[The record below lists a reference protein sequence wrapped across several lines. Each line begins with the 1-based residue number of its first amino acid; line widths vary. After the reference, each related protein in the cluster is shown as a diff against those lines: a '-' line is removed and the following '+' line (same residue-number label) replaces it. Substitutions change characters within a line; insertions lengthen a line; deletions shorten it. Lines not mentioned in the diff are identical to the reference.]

1 MEKNRRNKK
10 TKQVGNGE
18 MEPYW
23 SETLQ
28 CWVWQYY
35 DTRGKRQTLKQRKKE
50 TKKQYW
56 ARYIEIKQSLND
68 GSYIGKSNETV
79 VSLAKH
85 HIELKHE
92 DGTTSD
98 RSYRRELDTLNQ
110 IKKTCS
116 SFCYIS
122 IQDVNIKHIENSKKD
137 IRKYAQK
144 TIDKIWAL
152 LKVVFKIAC
161 SPSRKILNYNIMED
175 ETLKKPISIKKAKKV
190 KPLSH
195 SEYEKLINVLDNEEK
210 EHIYRNIL
218 KMQGISGMR
227 IGEVLARSEDDYN
240 EEDKTFDI
248 WNTLTQDENRHVIWS
263 EHTKT
268 YNKETGIDEGQR
280 YLPLDSPLFA
290 EMIEII
296 NKEKA
301 KKVVSIS
308 NIHNVLFWDHENN
321 TFITPNEV
329 NSWLKRIDEKYNIRD
344 KNDKE
349 NITTHRLRHYALT
362 HWRELGIPVEV
373 IQYLA
378 GHVEGSDITSEVYID
393 TSFDFVKQTLEKIS

>member
-1 MEKNRRNKK
+1 MEKRNKSNK
-10 TKQVGNGE
+10 SVGNGE

-23 SETLQ
+23 SDTLQ

-56 ARYIEIKQSLND
+56 ARYIEIKQSLNT
-68 GSYIGKSNETV
+68 GTYIGKSKETV
-79 VSLAKH
+79 VSIAKH
-85 HIELKHE
+85 YIELKHE
-92 DGTTSD
+92 DGTTSG

-116 SFCYIS
+116 CFCNIS
-122 IQDVNIKHIENSKKD
+122 IQDVNIKHIENSKKE
-137 IRKYAQK
+137 IRQYAQK

-161 SPSRKILNYNIMED
+161 SPSRKILIYNIMED
-175 ETLKKPISIKKAKKV
+175 ETLKKPISTKKPKKV

-195 SEYEKLINVLDNEEK
+195 SEYERLMKVLDNEEK

-240 EEDKTFDI
+240 EEDQTFNV
-248 WNTLTQDENRHVIWS
+248 WNTLTQDENRHVIWK
-263 EHTKT
+263 EYTKT
-268 YNKETGIDEGQR
+268 YNKETGIDGGQR
-280 YLPLDSPLFA
+280 YLPLDRPLFSGI
-290 EMIEII
+290 IEII
-296 NKEKA
+296 NEEKA

-308 NIHNVLFWDHENN
+308 NIHNVLFWDNKN
-321 TFITPNEV
+321 DTFITPNEV
-329 NSWLKRIDEKYNIRD
+329 NSWLKRIDKKYNIHD
-344 KNDKE
+344 ENDKE

-362 HWRELGIPVEV
+362 YWRELGIPVEV

-393 TSFDFVKQTLEKIS
+393 TSFNFVKQTLEKIS